1 VTVLFVE
8 DAQAA
13 LDKLLELLPPGAR
26 TMSGGS
32 TTLEQTGFVDYLI
45 EHPERFRNLK
55 GDILATKDPRKQT
68 ELRRK
73 ATVAEYW
80 LGSVHGIA
88 ETGEVVVASATGS
101 QLGGYVYGG
110 RYVIWVAGT
119 HKIVPT
125 LEEAVK
131 RTLEYS
137 MRLEDER
144 MKKLGASGTTL
155 GKMLIFHR
163 ELAPGRIT
171 MILVK
176 QVLGF

>member
-1 VTVLFVE
+1 VNVLIVE
-8 DAQAA
+8 DAHRA
-13 LDKLLELLPPGAR
+13 LDQLVALLPPGAEV
-26 TMSGGS
+26 MSGGS
-32 TTLEQTGFVDYLI
+32 TTLEQIGFVNYLI

-55 GDILATKDPRKQT
+55 GEILATKDPEKQT
-68 ELRRK
+68 ELRRRT
-73 ATVAEYW
+73 TVAEYW

-101 QLGGYVYGG
+101 QLGGYVYGA
-110 RYVIWVAGT
+110 RHVIWVAGT
-119 HKIVPT
+119 HKIAPT
-125 LEEAVK
+125 LEDAVK
-131 RTLEYS
+131 RTLDYS